1 MLGFLP
7 PLARGVIAAL
17 LLLLN
22 TLFWIGPLMGL
33 ALLRLALPFKAV
45 RQRIDPW
52 INAIA
57 TSWIAGN
64 SGWMRLTQ
72 RTTWDVQGVDDLAYH
87 DWYLVNSNHQGAVD
101 IFVLQHVL
109 NRRIPLL
116 KFFIKQQLLY
126 VPIMGLAWWALDFPF
141 MKRHSPAELQ
151 RNPALRE
158 QDRETT
164 RRACEKFALV
174 PTSVMNFAEGTRFTL
189 AKHAAQGS
197 PYRHL
202 LKPRT
207 GALAL
212 ALHAMGRQFSALL
225 DVTLAYPDGVPT
237 LWQFMCRRATRV
249 VMRVRRLPIPGAFCD
264 GDYEGDPAFRDALH
278 AWLHGLWTEKDRELD
293 RLLKA

>member
-22 TLFWIGPLMGL
+22 TLFWIGPLMAL
-33 ALLRLALPFKAV
+33 ALVRLVLPFQWV
-45 RQRIDPW
+45 RRRIDPGL
-52 INAIA
+52 NAIA
-57 TSWIAGN
+57 TTWIAGN

-72 RTTWDVQGVDDLAYH
+72 RTVWDVQGVDRLAYH
-87 DWYLVNSNHQGAVD
+87 DWYLVNSNHRGAVD
-101 IFVLQHVL
+101 IFGLQHVL

-141 MKRHSPAELQ
+141 MKRHTAAELK

-174 PTSVMNFAEGTRFTL
+174 PTSVMNFAEGTRFTP

-197 PYRHL
+197 PYRNL

-212 ALHAMGRQFSALL
+212 ALHAMGRQFNALL

-237 LWQFMCRRATRV
+237 LWQFMCGRATRV
-249 VMRVRRLPIPGAFCD
+249 VMRVRQLPIPSAFCD

-278 AWLHGLWTEKDRELD
+278 AWLHGLWTEKDLELD
-293 RLLKA
+293 KLLHT

>member
-22 TLFWIGPLMGL
+22 TLFWIGPLMAL
-33 ALLRLALPFKAV
+33 ALVRLALPFQAV
-45 RQRIDPW
+45 RQRVDPG

-57 TSWIAGN
+57 TTWIAGN

-72 RTTWDVQGVDDLAYH
+72 RTTWDVQGVDELAYH
-87 DWYLVNSNHQGAVD
+87 DWYLVNSNHRGAVD
-101 IFVLQHVL
+101 IFVLQHAL

-141 MKRHSPAELQ
+141 MKRHTAAELQ

-164 RRACEKFALV
+164 RKACAKFALV
-174 PTSVMNFAEGTRFTL
+174 PTSVMNFAEGTRFTP

-212 ALHAMGRQFSALL
+212 ALHAMGRQFNALL

-237 LWQFMCRRATRV
+237 LWQFMCGRATRV
-249 VMRVRRLPIPGAFCD
+249 VMRVRQLPIPSAFCD

-278 AWLHGLWTEKDRELD
+278 AWLHGLWVEKDRELD
-293 RLLKA
+293 RLLHT